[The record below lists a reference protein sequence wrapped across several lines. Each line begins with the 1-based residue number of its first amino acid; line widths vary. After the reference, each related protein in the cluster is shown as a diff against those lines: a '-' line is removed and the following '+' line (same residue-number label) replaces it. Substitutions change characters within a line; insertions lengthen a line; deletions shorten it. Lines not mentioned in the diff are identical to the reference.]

1 MKDEDDN
8 IIPNDD
14 ENNSEENPL
23 DENQEGDDEI

>member
-8 IIPNDD
+8 IIPNDE

-23 DENQEGDDEI
+23 DENQEGDD